1 MAEPT
6 MAAEM
11 HNNQPL
17 QAQLEHAVHQI
28 WWFNDGA
35 SDSIIWKKMEAKHK
49 LINLSTHQNG
59 VVLLP

>member
-35 SDSIIWKKMEAKHK
+35 SDSITWKKMEA
-49 LINLSTHQNG
+49 
-59 VVLLP
+59 